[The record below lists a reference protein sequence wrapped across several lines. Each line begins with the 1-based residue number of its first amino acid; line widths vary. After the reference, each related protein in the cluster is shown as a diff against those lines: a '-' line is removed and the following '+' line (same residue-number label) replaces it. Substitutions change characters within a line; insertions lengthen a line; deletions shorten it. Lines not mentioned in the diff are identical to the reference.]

1 MRLPGK
7 RAKAPE
13 RLVGGDDAGD
23 ATCDAFLDG
32 RLKIHQPR
40 SGPRTGID
48 ALFLAAAVPIRSGR
62 SESVLEAGT
71 GCGVVALALA
81 RRMSDLRVTGIELQG
96 ALCQLA
102 QRNAEINHLSERVRF
117 IEGDTDAPRSR
128 LEAQGLVLES
138 FDHVAANPPFHTE
151 GSARESQLPAKTRAH
166 MAKAGALDR
175 WIRFL
180 TAMAAPHG
188 SLTLIH
194 RADALPSLLAQLEG
208 RFGGITVFPLYPHSG
223 EPAGRII
230 VQGIKGSR
238 APFRIESG
246 MVLHD
251 EKGRYTREAER
262 VLREGAGIDLSA

>member
-1 MRLPGK
+1 MTLQGK

-13 RLVGGDDAGD
+13 GLVGKDDAGA
-23 ATCDAFLDG
+23 ATCDAFLGG

-48 ALFLAAAVPIRSGR
+48 AVFLAAAIPSRHGR

-81 RRMSDLRVTGIELQG
+81 KRIEDVRVTGIELQG
-96 ALCQLA
+96 ALCKLA
-102 QRNAEINHLSERVRF
+102 QRNAETNNLVKRVSF
-117 IEGDTDAPRSR
+117 IEGDMDAPRSQ
-128 LEAQGLVLES
+128 LEAQGLMLES
-138 FDHVAANPPFHTE
+138 FDHVAANPPFHTV
-151 GSARESQLPAKTRAH
+151 GNARESQLPAKTRAH

-208 RFGGITVFPLYPHSG
+208 RFGALTVFPLYPHKG
-223 EPAGRII
+223 DPAGRII
-230 VQGIKGSR
+230 VQGVKGSR
-238 APFRIESG
+238 APFKIASG

-251 EKGRYTREAER
+251 EKGCYTPEAER
-262 VLREGAGIDLSA
+262 VLREGVALDLSA